1 MKKAIMEKW
10 VAALE
15 SGEYRQTKGTL
26 RKSGAFC
33 CLGILCNL
41 HAQEHPE
48 IASQEKDRG
57 SYLGESDLLPE
68 EVMKWAGMHSSDG
81 TFEADW
87 ALAYAKKNKS
97 TGRMREEIP
106 WALTELNDHA
116 NYNFKRIAQVI
127 RDKYKEL

>member
-33 CLGILCNL
+33 CLGVLCNL

-48 IASQEKDRG
+48 IAAEEKYKG
-57 SYLGESDLLPE
+57 YYLGEEEFLPS
-68 EVMKWAGMHSSDG
+68 EVMDWAGIMENEGKFD
-81 TFEADW
+81 TPVV
-87 ALAYAKKNKS
+87 YKKKNKDYGKYFKRFA
-97 TGRMREEIP
+97 TC
-106 WALTELNDHA
+106 LTDLNDDA
-116 NYNFKRIAQVI
+116 NYNFKKIAQVI